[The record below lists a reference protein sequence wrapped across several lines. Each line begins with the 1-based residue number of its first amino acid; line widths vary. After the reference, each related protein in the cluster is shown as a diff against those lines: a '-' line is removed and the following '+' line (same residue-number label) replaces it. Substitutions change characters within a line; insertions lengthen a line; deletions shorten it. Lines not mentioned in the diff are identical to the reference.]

1 MTHQT
6 TSQMTNILAID
17 CAFSQLQLGLL
28 HGDKVH
34 CRELGEVRDH
44 SRHLLDQIDRL
55 LSDAK
60 VSPEQLSAIAFGQ
73 GPGSFTGLRI
83 AVGVVQGL
91 AYGLEI
97 PVIPIPSM
105 GVIATRVFRDYSA
118 EHVTVALHARAD
130 EVYLARFQRGDN
142 FLPVQV
148 GPYEVGCVTDFAI
161 PTQHCEILAG
171 GGANTFAEF
180 APGYFSAFD
189 QTLISA
195 QSNIGDLIE
204 LAKVEFAAGQWVDPM
219 VASPIY
225 VREEV
230 AKKPLL

>member
-28 HGDKVH
+28 HGDDVH
-34 CRELGEVRDH
+34 RRELGEVRDH

-55 LSDAK
+55 LSETK

-105 GVIATRVFRDYSA
+105 GVIATQVFRDYCVD
-118 EHVTVALHARAD
+118 HVTVALHARAD
-130 EVYLARFQRGDN
+130 EVYLARFQCGDN

-148 GPYEVGCVTDFAI
+148 GRYEVGCTKDFAI
-161 PTQHCEILAG
+161 PTQHCEVLAG
-171 GGANTFAEF
+171 SGASTFAEF
-180 APGYFSAFD
+180 APEYFSAFD
-189 QTLISA
+189 QTIIAA

-204 LAKVEFAAGQWVDPM
+204 LARLEFEAGRWVDPM

-230 AKKPLL
+230 AKKPAP

>member
-55 LSDAK
+55 LSETK

-105 GVIATRVFRDYSA
+105 SVIATRVFRDYSA

-130 EVYLARFQRGDN
+130 EVYLARFQRGDK

-171 GGANTFAEF
+171 GGADIFAEF
-180 APGYFSAFD
+180 APGYYGAFD
-189 QTLISA
+189 QAVTAA

-230 AKKPLL
+230 AKKPVL

>member
-28 HGDKVH
+28 HGDKVY

-161 PTQHCEILAG
+161 PTQHL
-171 GGANTFAEF
+171 
-180 APGYFSAFD
+180 S
-189 QTLISA
+189 LIH
-195 QSNIGDLIE
+195 I
-204 LAKVEFAAGQWVDPM
+204 
-219 VASPIY
+219 
-225 VREEV
+225 
-230 AKKPLL
+230 